1 MRRQIFIRTLCATL
15 LGCAALMPLISGAQA
30 FSQAK
35 PVRVI
40 VPFAAAGANDLIAR
54 ALQKPLGE
62 ALGTTVI
69 VENRPGGSTKIATMG
84 LIRAEPDGHTLL
96 LLGHVALMSYYYSG
110 AYDSKVW
117 EQMTILGQTGQMAWG
132 MLEARADAPFK
143 SWAELEAYAKKN
155 PGKISAGG
163 PAVGGM
169 MNLIVLDTAEAAGI
183 DVTYVPYAGGGPSGA
198 ALLGGHVNYR
208 VAQPPEVYPN
218 VKAGVTRGLAVAF
231 PTRLPEMPDVPTLK
245 ELGIMA
251 EVPVFGFDFWGPPN
265 MSPEL
270 AAKISKAIE
279 VALKDPE
286 YIEVARRLTYQPNFV
301 GPDELRKSIRNF
313 EISVGPRLEKAFPRK
328 AE

>member
-1 MRRQIFIRTLCATL
+1 MKRQIFIRTLFAGL
-15 LGCAALMPLISGAQA
+15 VAGASLMPLSSGAQV

-96 LLGHVALMSYYYSG
+96 LLG
-110 AYDSKVW
+110 
-117 EQMTILGQTGQMAWG
+117 QTGQMAWG

-143 SWAELEAYAKKN
+143 SWAELVSYAKKN
-155 PGKISAGG
+155 PGKVSAGG

-169 MNLIVLDTAEAAGI
+169 MNLIVLDAAESAGI

-198 ALLGGHVNYR
+198 ALLGGHVNFR

-218 VKAGVTRGLAVAF
+218 VKAGMTRGLAVAF
-231 PTRLPEMPDVPTLK
+231 PTRLPEMPDVPTLE
-245 ELGIMA
+245 ELGIKA

-279 VALKDPE
+279 VALKDPG

-301 GPDELRKSIRNF
+301 GPDELRTSIRNF
-313 EISVGPRLEKAFPRK
+313 EVNVGPRLEKAFPRK